1 MLPVGLVTERRYT
14 GLMRR
19 MDDTQQFPA
28 QPTRELPRVTAIKQT
43 RRIIVLVIGTTLI
56 ATGLAL
62 IVVPGPFSIPLFL
75 LGLTV
80 LSWEFAWAKRLLFG
94 MKQKVKTFRASRG
107 RQRM

>member
-1 MLPVGLVTERRYT
+1 MG
-14 GLMRR
+14 
-19 MDDTQQFPA
+19 DTQQFPG

-43 RRIIVLVIGTTLI
+43 RRIIILVIGTTLI

-80 LSWEFAWAKRLLFG
+80 LSWEFVWAKRLLFG
-94 MKQKVKTFRASRG
+94 MKQKVKSFKESRRR
-107 RQRM
+107 RQIH

>member
-1 MLPVGLVTERRYT
+1 
-14 GLMRR
+14 MRR
-19 MDDTQQFPA
+19 IDDTQQFPG

-43 RRIIVLVIGTTLI
+43 RRIVILVIGTTLI
-56 ATGLAL
+56 ATSLAL

-94 MKQKVKTFRASRG
+94 MKQKVRTYRKRR
-107 RQRM
+107 RRRRIR